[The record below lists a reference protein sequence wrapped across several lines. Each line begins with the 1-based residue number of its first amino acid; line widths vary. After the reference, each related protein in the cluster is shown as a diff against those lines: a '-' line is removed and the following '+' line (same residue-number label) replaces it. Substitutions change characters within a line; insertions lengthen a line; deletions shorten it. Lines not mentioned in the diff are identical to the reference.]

1 MFEQPFYDEQELIE
15 MVNKQLERVD
25 ARLNETDRRVLAFFV
40 WHHRDPFRTQLTME
54 MIAEETGRSERSVHR
69 SLRKLENYSIVE
81 RCTNGER
88 SDASISLLEE
98 EIRR

>member
-15 MVNKQLERVD
+15 MVNMQLERVD
-25 ARLNETDRRVLAFFV
+25 ARLNETDRRILAFFV
-40 WHHRDPFRTQLTME
+40 WHHQDPYRAHLTIE

-81 RCTNGER
+81 RYINEDR
-88 SDASISLLEE
+88 PDATISLLEKE
-98 EIRR
+98 VRR